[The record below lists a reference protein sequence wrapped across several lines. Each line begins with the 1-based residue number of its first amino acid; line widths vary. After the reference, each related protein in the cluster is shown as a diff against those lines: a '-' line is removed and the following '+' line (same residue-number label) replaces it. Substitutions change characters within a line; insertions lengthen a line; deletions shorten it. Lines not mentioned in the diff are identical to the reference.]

1 MCGGQLSGAICL
13 WAIRLAWHVS
23 LMLSPLPVHSG
34 AHSVA
39 QGCLRAQEC
48 HSSLDSGETVVG
60 KGLQPHVDSVTYL
73 RDTVPTLTTSS
84 AESTGSGIVGV
95 NGFGSRLSAFAYS
108 HFRSTLY
115 VPFAVLDLIL

>member
-1 MCGGQLSGAICL
+1 MVQACVEDNFQEPFVSGDQTQ
-13 WAIRLAWHVS
+13 AIRLAWQVS

-34 AHSVA
+34 AHSV
-39 QGCLRAQEC
+39 AQEC

-84 AESTGSGIVGV
+84 VESAGSGIVGV
-95 NGFGSRLSAFAYS
+95 NGFSGFGSRLS
-108 HFRSTLY
+108 
-115 VPFAVLDLIL
+115 V

>member
-1 MCGGQLSGAICL
+1 
-13 WAIRLAWHVS
+13 
-23 LMLSPLPVHSG
+23 MLSPLPVHSE

-60 KGLQPHVDSVTYL
+60 KGLQPHVDSLTYL

-95 NGFGSRLSAFAYS
+95 NGFSSRLSAFAYS

>member
-1 MCGGQLSGAICL
+1 
-13 WAIRLAWHVS
+13 
-23 LMLSPLPVHSG
+23 MLSPLPVHSG

-60 KGLQPHVDSVTYL
+60 KGLQPHVDSL

-84 AESTGSGIVGV
+84 AESAGSGIVGV
-95 NGFGSRLSAFAYS
+95 NGFSSFGSRLSAFAYS